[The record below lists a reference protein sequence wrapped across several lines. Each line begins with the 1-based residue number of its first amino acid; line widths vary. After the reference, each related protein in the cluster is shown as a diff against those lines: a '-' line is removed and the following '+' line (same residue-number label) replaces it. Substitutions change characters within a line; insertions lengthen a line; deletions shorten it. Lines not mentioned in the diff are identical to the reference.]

1 MFDQIDLL
9 GPESKVAKELRL
21 SSVNLF
27 NRIPGN
33 SSDRNRAKIYERYRK
48 KIRDGVLSRADDLM
62 DALTDLV
69 KDFPSEKE
77 IKKAGDLLK
86 EVLKD
91 KEGEDLAGQLTMI
104 ESSLTQQEKN
114 AVFRDELKQLKNTL
128 DDVISEL
135 VKLNWSEVSEE
146 ESEKLYAFSEA
157 ITTCSAL
164 VDSLLRQLSIDGSAD
179 IKQGIVVL
187 LYLSIRANAYLLGK
201 ISHES
206 LSMTISA
213 IEAYA
218 YSNADYL
225 LINRG

>member
-1 MFDQIDLL
+1 MSDQIDLL

-86 EVLKD
+86 EVLKG

>member
-86 EVLKD
+86 EVLKG

>member
-9 GPESKVAKELRL
+9 GPESKIAKELRL

-48 KIRDGVLSRADDLM
+48 KIKDKVLSRADDLM

-69 KDFPSEKE
+69 KDFPTEKE

-86 EVLKD
+86 EVLKN
-91 KEGEDLAGQLTMI
+91 KEGEDLADQLTSI

-128 DDVISEL
+128 DDVINEL
-135 VKLNWSEVSEE
+135 VKLNWAEVSEE
-146 ESEKLYAFSEA
+146 ESEKLYAFSQA
-157 ITTCSAL
+157 ITTCSNL
-164 VDSLLRQLSIDGSAD
+164 VDSLLRHLSIDGSAD
-179 IKQGIVVL
+179 IKQGMLVL
-187 LYLSIRANAYLLGK
+187 LYPALRANAYLLGK

-213 IEAYA
+213 IEVYA
-218 YSNADYL
+218 YSNATCL
-225 LINRG
+225 LTN